1 MTMKQSSVAVF
12 AMLAWTAAV
21 FGQSVNTLTAQEKA
35 QGWQLL
41 FDGKTLNGWHSAA
54 PPPARGRAAA
64 PAGAPA
70 AAPGAAPA
78 ARAGGPAPGQTG
90 VSKPCLGAKATAAA
104 VAPAGGS
111 HWEVVDGLLTGCGDP
126 AGYLVSDQSYK
137 NFVLSIEFKT
147 AAETNSGVYVRS
159 PKENGGYEVQIWRQQ
174 PAGYNTGAIVGTGK
188 TDRDY
193 TFKANE
199 WNRFEITADGD
210 HLMVVLNGEK
220 TLDVHD
226 ARFPEGNIRLQYQ
239 QYPIQFRNIKI
250 RPLP

>member
-70 AAPGAAPA
+70 AAPAGAPAAAPGAAPA
-78 ARAGGPAPGQTG
+78 ARAGGPPPGQTG

-111 HWEVVDGLLTGCGDP
+111 HWEVVDGLL
-126 AGYLVSDQSYK
+126 
-137 NFVLSIEFKT
+137 
-147 AAETNSGVYVRS
+147 
-159 PKENGGYEVQIWRQQ
+159 
-174 PAGYNTGAIVGTGK
+174 
-188 TDRDY
+188 
-193 TFKANE
+193 
-199 WNRFEITADGD
+199 
-210 HLMVVLNGEK
+210 
-220 TLDVHD
+220 
-226 ARFPEGNIRLQYQ
+226 
-239 QYPIQFRNIKI
+239 
-250 RPLP
+250 